1 MEGKN
6 TLYKYTV
13 FTQVLLR
20 SANTYQVHTF
30 FTKLVTHHDVQLN
43 IMVCDELQRSC
54 C

>member
-30 FTKLVTHHDVQLN
+30 FTKHHDVQLN
-43 IMVCDELQRSC
+43 IMVLFS
-54 C
+54 